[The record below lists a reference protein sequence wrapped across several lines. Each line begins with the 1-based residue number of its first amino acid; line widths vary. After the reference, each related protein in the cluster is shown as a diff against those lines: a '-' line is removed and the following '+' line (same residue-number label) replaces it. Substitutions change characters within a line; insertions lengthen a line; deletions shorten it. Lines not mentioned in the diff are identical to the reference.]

1 MLSIKSKSRRRSDW
15 DAWIRALALIHI
27 GMQLGTVSPLSQA
40 THDIIEALCRI
51 VR

>member
-1 MLSIKSKSRRRSDW
+1 MLSRKSKSPRRSEW

-27 GMQLGTVSPLSQA
+27 GMQLGTISPLSQA
-40 THDIIEALCRI
+40 TYDIIEALCRI